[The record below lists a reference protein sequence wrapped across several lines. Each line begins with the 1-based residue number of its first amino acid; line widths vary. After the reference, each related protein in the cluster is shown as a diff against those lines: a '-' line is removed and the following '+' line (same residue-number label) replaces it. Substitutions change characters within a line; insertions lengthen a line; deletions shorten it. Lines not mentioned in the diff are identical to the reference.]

1 MLKTLSLRTRFAVSF
16 GLLVVLLALTAAVS
30 LASLRGITR
39 SAAAYLGYNARLA
52 DLALRI
58 EVQVLQLR
66 RFEKETFLTLDSE
79 RVRSEYVS
87 RWRTALEALTGLLGE
102 TSKAA
107 VADED
112 KAAVATLSEQLKQY
126 ETGFGTVYALI
137 QSRRVVTPQAADQA
151 MEPFKASIREMDKFS
166 NEFSIRH
173 SRLLEAAPEAFAQ
186 ESRRST
192 AVVIVLVLLAVAAGV
207 ATSVFLSGTISRSI
221 TGPLLQAV
229 GGAAEVSK
237 DRGITAKDE
246 IGQMTQAIGVIKEN
260 LEETRRLKEQVERDN
275 AELQSNIMTLLGVV
289 SDASDGNLTV
299 RAPIT
304 AGALGNVADAFNSLL
319 ESQQALLSQVK
330 DQIIRTNDSV
340 DRIRNVA
347 RQMSGD
353 ATAQAE
359 KVVAATSLVSRIS
372 GEIGQVNE
380 IARRAAE
387 AAKKTEASAI
397 EGEGA
402 VNDVITGMS
411 SLRSNVQAG
420 AKKMKNLGDRS
431 MEITGIVGTISRI
444 SEQTNMLALNAAIEA
459 ARAGEQGRGFSV
471 VAEEVRK
478 LAERAAGATSEIDKL
493 VKAIHAETSSTIG
506 AIEQQTQVVEQEST
520 LVGQAGSTL
529 SRIREVSSRSASIV
543 VDISSVAQRQT
554 EGTGAVVQ
562 TMAQISEI
570 AKSTQAGAEQ
580 TVVQVEQLVAM
591 SNELRQRVDR
601 FKLA

>member
-1 MLKTLSLRTRFAVSF
+1 MLKTLSLRNRFALGF
-16 GLLVVLLALTAAVS
+16 GLLVVLLVLTATVS
-30 LASLRGITR
+30 LVSLKGITR

-58 EVQVLQLR
+58 EVEVLQLR
-66 RFEKETFLTLDSE
+66 RFEKEAFLTLDSE
-79 RVRSEYVS
+79 RVRSEYMS
-87 RWRTALEALTGLLGE
+87 RWKARLDVLTGLLAE
-102 TSKAA
+102 TAKVA

-112 KAAVATLSEQLKQY
+112 KAAVASLSDLLKQY
-126 ETGFGTVYALI
+126 EAGCGAVFAQI
-137 QSRRVVTPQAADQA
+137 QSRRLSTPQSADQA
-151 MEPFKASIREMDKFS
+151 MEPYKASIREMDKFS
-166 NEFSIRH
+166 NDFSSRH
-173 SRLLEAAPEAFAQ
+173 SKELKTAPESFAR
-186 ESRRST
+186 ESSQST
-192 AVVIVLVLLAVAAGV
+192 TVVTVLVLLAIVVGLGAAAV
-207 ATSVFLSGTISRSI
+207 LSTTISRSI

-229 GGAAEVSK
+229 GGAADLGK
-237 DRGITAKDE
+237 DGGVTAKDE

-275 AELQSNIMTLLGVV
+275 AELQSNIMSLLGIV
-289 SDASDGNLTV
+289 SEASEGNLTV

-330 DQIIRTNDSV
+330 DQILRTNESV

-353 ATAQAE
+353 ATSQAE
-359 KVVAATSLVSRIS
+359 QVVAATSLVSRIS
-372 GEIGQVNE
+372 SEIGQVNE
-380 IARRAAE
+380 IARQAAE

-478 LAERAAGATSEIDKL
+478 LAERAAAATSEIDKL
-493 VKAIHAETSSTIG
+493 VKAIHAETSATIG

-520 LVGQAGSTL
+520 LVGQAGTTL

-570 AKSTQAGAEQ
+570 ARNTQSGAEQ
-580 TVVQVEQLVAM
+580 TVAHVENLVAM
-591 SNELRQRVDR
+591 SNDLRQKVDR